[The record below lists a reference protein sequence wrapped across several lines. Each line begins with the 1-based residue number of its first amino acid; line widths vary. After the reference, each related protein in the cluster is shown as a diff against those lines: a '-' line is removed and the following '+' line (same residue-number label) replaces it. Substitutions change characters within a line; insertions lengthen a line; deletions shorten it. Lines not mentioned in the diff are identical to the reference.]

1 MTRQMICTL
10 AAVGAMGLGVAL
22 GGSVCLA
29 NDGAK
34 DAAAVVL
41 GASEGNPTLNASEYN
56 QLRQAYLTLAMADH
70 DYKGHRVR
78 AMHAVE
84 AACDILGYNIRDE
97 GKGKQPQPTS
107 DAEMKQAQ
115 QIIQT
120 VQTQASSNNQTHV
133 ANHLARAVNEINL
146 ALSIK

>member
-1 MTRQMICTL
+1 MNGRMVWCFAVIG
-10 AAVGAMGLGVAL
+10 AAVLPVAWVGAAVMPMPAA
-22 GGSVCLA
+22 GS
-29 NDGAK
+29 
-34 DAAAVVL
+34 AVVL
-41 GASEGNPTLNASEYN
+41 GAAGEGNPTLNATEYN

-70 DYKGHRVR
+70 DYKGHRVK

-115 QIIQT
+115 QTIQT
-120 VQTQASSNNQTHV
+120 VQSQASSNNQTRV
-133 ANHLARAVNEINL
+133 ANHLERAVNEINL

>member
-1 MTRQMICTL
+1 MICTL